1 MASYNVDI
9 RLGVTNA
16 RQVER
21 QFEKIKR
28 NQAVIEDKVGSI
40 LEVEK
45 RIVATRRDLLT
56 LEGKARTA
64 AQQRIRVLQVQ
75 KQELGLQ
82 KKELDQIV
90 RLEKQ
95 RAREAAKAARAN
107 KSGGRNLGR
116 AAAAG
121 VGIGALSI
129 PGFGAISGG
138 ALAGGATGGGRAG
151 ALVGGAA
158 AAATEAVRVLGAFA
172 IESTKVTA
180 ALNLQ
185 RRALANTVATQDEY
199 NDALEA
205 VQGISEDFLIPIDQA
220 TAGFTKLNAAA
231 RSSGFEVSEVEEVYR
246 GLAAANTALG
256 GNSERLAGI
265 LLATQQVFSKGKVQA
280 EELRGQIGER
290 LAGAFAEFAESADL
304 STKDLDKA
312 LERGEVSLEDFVNF
326 AKSLLT
332 KYEGNSRIIANAP
345 ENAGERLKQSMTKL
359 KTALGP
365 ILTDVG
371 ESFQTMA
378 KSIVDAFSD
387 AINAFN
393 RFINNA
399 QINQLKSFIVRNQQI
414 IDQLKNKPD
423 RSTYENIRLANAQA
437 RLARNK
443 EELQK
448 LLNPIEATGKP
459 PGTSPVTSNNDPKTD
474 PEAERAAERIARFEE
489 QLRRLEGANV
499 TQKELNQ
506 LLEDQARAEL
516 AGNKAQV
523 VKIEGIKKELEIR
536 SRLFNQIEDIADI
549 EDQSLIRAKVTAL
562 EDKAMLD
569 IDKVRINTAKQLA
582 KIQQDQAEAINQQ
595 RQGLVGLVRDQGGAF
610 QQLKDQLRQLK
621 LEAQFGENAE
631 IFNMVRNAMTDG
643 SNASFNEAFDLAMR
657 VKEQREL
664 NAATSEY
671 KQLMSQ
677 VGNIIQSTVVDSIQ
691 RAIDG
696 SLQLRDVLANVLGQ
710 LGSLLI
716 NAGFNSLGK
725 QGGFLGTLFGGGRA
739 GGGPVQGGSAYVVGE
754 SGSELFIPNV
764 SGRVI
769 PADDFDAARAAMSGG
784 LSSSAGAADD
794 TTLFGG
800 GDSMYSSS
808 TANNAFADNR
818 SSINNTRSVY
828 QSSAEQTSYQ
838 EAVSAVMGS
847 SGSTVIQTE
856 VINNVEYVTVDQ
868 MQKSNEVTAQ
878 RARAEVFAE
887 MQNSVGLRKR
897 IGI

>member
-9 RLGVTNA
+9 RLGLTNA

-21 QFEKIKR
+21 QLEKIKK
-28 NQAVIEDKVGSI
+28 NEADIEDKVGSI

-45 RIVATRRDLLT
+45 KIVATRRDLLT
-56 LEGKARTA
+56 LEGKARSA
-64 AQQRIRVLQVQ
+64 AQQRVRVLQVQ

-151 ALVGGAA
+151 AVVGGAA
-158 AAATEAVRVLGAFA
+158 AAATEAVAALGAFA
-172 IESTKVTA
+172 VESTKVTA

-205 VQGISEDFLIPIDQA
+205 VQRISEDFLIPIDQA

-365 ILTDVG
+365 ILTEIG
-371 ESFQTMA
+371 ESFQVLA
-378 KSIVDAFSD
+378 KTIVDTFST
-387 AINAFN
+387 AIQAFN

-399 QINQLKSFIVRNQQI
+399 QINRVKTLIQRNQLTV
-414 IDQLKNKPD
+414 DELKNKPD
-423 RSTYENIRLANAQA
+423 RSTYENVRLANAQA

-448 LLNPIEATGKP
+448 LTNPIEATGKP
-459 PGTSPVTSNNDPKTD
+459 PGTPPTTSNNDPKTD
-474 PEAERAAERIARFEE
+474 PETKRAAERIARFEK

-506 LLEDQARAEL
+506 LLEDQYKAQL
-516 AGNKAQV
+516 AGNDAQV
-523 VKIEGIKKELEIR
+523 ARIEAIKQEVQIR
-536 SRLFNQIEDIADI
+536 SRLFNELEDIADI
-549 EDQSLIRAKVTAL
+549 EDQSLFRQKAAAL
-562 EDKAMLD
+562 EDKAALD
-569 IDKVRINTAKQLA
+569 VEKVRIDLNAKLA
-582 KIQQDQAEAINQQ
+582 KIQQSQAQAIERQ
-595 RQGLVGLVRDQGGAF
+595 RQDLVGLVREQGGAF
-610 QQLKDQLRQLK
+610 QQLKDQLRELK
-621 LEAQFGENAE
+621 LEAQFGENAD

-691 RAIDG
+691 RAVDG
-696 SLQLRDVLANVLGQ
+696 TLQLRDVLANVLSQ

-716 NAGFNSLGK
+716 NAGFNSLGA
-725 QGGFLGTLFGGGRA
+725 QPGFLGTLFGGGRA
-739 GGGPVQGGSAYVVGE
+739 GGGPVNGGTAYEIGE
-754 SGSELFIPNV
+754 NGRELFIPNV
-764 SGRVI
+764 SGRII
-769 PADDFDAARAAMSGG
+769 PSDDYAAARAALGQNSNGE
-784 LSSSAGAADD
+784 GAVSEQEAMADSRNYV
-794 TTLFGG
+794 TNN
-800 GDSMYSSS
+800 SYSSS
-808 TANNAFADNR
+808 QAFSESQAALATST
-818 SSINNTRSVY
+818 SSTERIFNKQMLSRFSNP
-828 QSSAEQTSYQ
+828 
-838 EAVSAVMGS
+838 GS
-847 SGSTVIQTE
+847 IKLDVETTVI
-856 VINNVEYVTVDQ
+856 NGVEYLTVQ
-868 MQKSNEVTAQ
+868 QGEAMTAAAVQ
-878 RARAEVFAE
+878 QAKGQVFSDLKNRPAARR
-887 MQNSVGLRKR
+887 QVGMR
-897 IGI
+897 

>member
-21 QFEKIKR
+21 QLEKIKK

-107 KSGGRNLGR
+107 KSGRNLGR